1 MRKTPLLLLAG
12 LLFSAAFL
20 RLAAQERR
28 ALLVGINSY
37 SLTDGHSL
45 PANPRGVIK
54 NLRGA
59 VNDARAMQAIL
70 INRFQF
76 KSDRIDT
83 LMDQAATR
91 EGILNGLKK
100 LLQDS
105 RANDIAVFYYAGH
118 GSQVRNSLSKEY
130 DQKDETLVPADAW
143 KSGVKDIRDKEL
155 AILYNLFLDKGVK
168 LTVIMDCCHSGS
180 ISRGPQPPSIYRYV
194 DDADYDA
201 KDASQPTPPE
211 TRPEGNFL
219 ILSAAQ
225 SDEWA
230 QEQLSPDQIPH
241 GAFTLALSQALE
253 QLSPNTDCLQLF
265 TSTRAILK
273 SNGKKQEPVMGGSLD
288 RQKQTLFGMN
298 KGVVPDRSQI
308 ALLDDPKN
316 PMSRKRVLLQGGF
329 AVGLRKENEL
339 IKMQGTDTLVRLLV
353 DTVLGP
359 NRSQARF
366 IQGSWN
372 DLQAGELL
380 TVSNWIS
387 SQGPLLRIYMPPAP
401 NEKLYAEWISTGVQ
415 LKKNRTGDWITELD
429 KADPDQSVYA
439 DAAGFKLNAQGK
451 QTTLGINP
459 SSAQIQK
466 MLNPKQ
472 SIYWEIPPSPAFA
485 HTLREMIG
493 LRNNPNIQL
502 VDRAEEATYWLI
514 ATLDEKNQLAYR
526 LRRAEVSAKDSMG
539 SLPLLTRSIAI
550 QPNDAKSIGAAIDA
564 IYEQAQ
570 QLARIR
576 GWLQLAGPVN
586 ESSEFP
592 FDLVLRSKTTQQRL
606 TTDTYRIGE
615 RIQLFLEVNDY
626 YNRTS
631 VKKRFIYLFQIDRN
645 GKMQLL
651 YPSREDGNV
660 DNQFPRYNSGELIR
674 SSYLTGGEV
683 GGPVGT
689 DTYYLLSTD
698 ESIPNY
704 ATVFEQSGVRGINT
718 RFPLK
723 RVLMTGMEGNT
734 RNATTT
740 PNNWSLTR
748 RSMMCI
754 Q

>member
-1 MRKTPLLLLAG
+1 MRKIPFSLLAI
-12 LLFSAAFL
+12 LLFSTATHDL
-20 RLAAQERR
+20 VAQERR
-28 ALLVGINSY
+28 ALLVGINNY
-37 SLTDGHSL
+37 SATEGNTGT
-45 PANPRGVIK
+45 PNPRGIIK

-70 INRFQF
+70 VNRFQF

-118 GSQVRNSLSKEY
+118 GSQVKNSLSKEY

-155 AILYNLFLDKGVK
+155 ATLYNQFLDKGIK

-180 ISRGPQPPSIYRYV
+180 ISRGPQPPSVFRYV

-230 QEQLSPDQIPH
+230 QEQLSPDQVQH
-241 GAFTLALSQALE
+241 GAFTLALSLALE
-253 QLSPNTDCLQLF
+253 QLSPNTNCLQLF
-265 TSTRAILK
+265 TSARAILK
-273 SNGKKQEPVMGGSLD
+273 SNGKKQEPVMAGSMD
-288 RQKQTLFGMN
+288 RQKQTLFGMS
-298 KGVVPDRSQI
+298 KGLVPDQTQI

-316 PMSRKRVLLQGGF
+316 PISRKRVLLQGGF
-329 AVGLRKENEL
+329 AVGLRKANEL
-339 IKMQGTDTLVRLLV
+339 INLQGTDTLVRLIV

-366 IQGSWN
+366 LKGTWN
-372 DLQAGELL
+372 DLKAGEMF

-387 SQGPLLRIYMPPAP
+387 SPGPLLRIYMPPAP
-401 NEKLYAEWISTGVQ
+401 NEKLYSEWISTGVQ
-415 LKKNRTGDWITELD
+415 LKKNRIGEWITELD
-429 KADPDQSVYA
+429 QKDPEQSVYV
-439 DAAGFKLNAQGK
+439 DPGGFQLNAQGK
-451 QTTLGINP
+451 RTTLGINP
-459 SSAQIQK
+459 SWAQIQK
-466 MLNPKQ
+466 MLQPKQ
-472 SIYWEIPPSPAFA
+472 SLYWELPPSPAVA
-485 HTLREMIG
+485 QALLKIIEW
-493 LRNNPNIQL
+493 RNNPNIQL

-514 ATLDEKNQLAYR
+514 GTLNEKNQLAYR

-539 SLPLLTRSIAI
+539 SLPLLTRSIAV
-550 QPNDAKSIGAAIDA
+550 QPNEANSIDA
-564 IYEQAQ
+564 AMDTIYEQAQ

-592 FDLVLRSKTTQQRL
+592 FDLVLRSKTTQQPL

-615 RIQLFLEVNDY
+615 RIQLFLEVNDD
-626 YNRTS
+626 YNRAS
-631 VKKRFIYLFQIDRN
+631 VKKRFVYLFQIDRN

-651 YPSREDGNV
+651 YPNPDDGNV

-698 ESIPNY
+698 EAIPNY
-704 ATVFEQSGVRGINT
+704 ATVFEQAGVRGIST
-718 RFPLK
+718 AFPLK
-723 RVLMTGMEGNT
+723 RVLMTGLEGST
-734 RNATTT
+734 RNASTT
-740 PNNWSLTR
+740 PTNWSLTR
-748 RSMMCI
+748 RSMICI